1 MAISNI
7 INTNEAN
14 FDKLIASTTKP
25 ILIDFYADWCGPCK
39 MLGSILEQLSRD
51 YKGAMIV
58 KINVD
63 DNQNL
68 AARFA
73 IRSIP
78 TMIIFKNGENKETIN
93 GVLTQPQLET
103 KLNSYK

>member
-51 YKGAMIV
+51 YKDAMIV

-78 TMIIFKNGENKETIN
+78 TMIIFKNG
-93 GVLTQPQLET
+93 
-103 KLNSYK
+103 

>member
-1 MAISNI
+1 MAISNV

-39 MLGSILEQLSRD
+39 MLSPILEQLSRD
-51 YKGAMIV
+51 YKDAMIV